1 MEIFEN
7 VQFNILF
14 LIKKIYKIYI
24 FVKNFYIAQKILLKN
39 RINQLKNKIN
49 QIKNK
54 IKNKKNCL
62 FAILNLDNSNIN
74 DFVLNFTTR
83 IYNEMLDINYSTFY
97 PNLVKNLDEKS
108 VECVDNII
116 SKIKVVAEDNIF
128 ENKRIFTFRELLQ
141 IKKVRLDFFFN
152 LKRINENCCKYK
164 NYLLPINHFEASVFY
179 YKHNI
184 ESLNKDNF
192 KNKDIIDVGAFICDS
207 AIVFSPYTTGNIYSF
222 EPTTK
227 NYDLIQKT
235 LTLNPE
241 FRNIKPVK
249 KALGSKNETQLIHV
263 LDSCSSINNVFLN
276 MEHNLET
283 IEITTLDD
291 FVSEN
296 NLNNIGLIKV
306 DVEGFEQE
314 FLKGAINTIKS
325 QKPTLLLSIYH
336 SADDF
341 FNIKSIIENLNL
353 NYKFK
358 IVKPVDGSVC
368 LETLLICEQA

>member
-1 MEIFEN
+1 MEFFEKI
-7 VQFNILF
+7 QFNVLF
-14 LIKKIYKIYI
+14 LIEKTHNLYVSVKRFFVAIKKT
-24 FVKNFYIAQKILLKN
+24 V
-39 RINQLKNKIN
+39 KNKIN
-49 QIKNK
+49 NVKTIIKNK
-54 IKNKKNCL
+54 ISR
-62 FAILNLDNSNIN
+62 FFQILNLDNSNIS
-74 DFVLNFTTR
+74 DFVLNFTIK
-83 IYNEMLDINYSTFY
+83 IYNEMQDIDYSTSY
-97 PNLVKNLDEKS
+97 SNLIKNLDKKS

-116 SKIKVVAEDNIF
+116 KKIKMVAEDNIL
-128 ENKRIFTFRELLQ
+128 EKKYIFSFKERLQ
-141 IKKVRLDFFFN
+141 IKKVLLDYFFN
-152 LKRINENCCKYK
+152 IKKVNENCYKYK
-164 NYLLPINHFEASVFY
+164 KYFLPINHFEPSVFY

-222 EPTTK
+222 EPTTR

-241 FRNIKPVK
+241 LRNIKPVK

-314 FLKGAINTIKS
+314 FLKGAINTIKL

-353 NYKFK
+353 NYNFK
-358 IVKPVDGSVC
+358 IKKTIDGSVC
-368 LETLLICEQA
+368 LETLLICEQPNA

>member
-1 MEIFEN
+1 MEIFEKI
-7 VQFNILF
+7 QFNILF
-14 LIKKIYKIYI
+14 LIKRLYPIYVA
-24 FVKNFYIAQKILLKN
+24 VKNFYIAKKN
-39 RINQLKNKIN
+39 LLKNKIK
-49 QIKNK
+49 QLKTKIINK
-54 IKNKKNCL
+54 INRIKALMKIIQNVD
-62 FAILNLDNSNIN
+62 NLNIN
-74 DFVLNFTTR
+74 DFVLNFTTK
-83 IYNEMLDINYSTFY
+83 IYNEMQEIDYSTSY
-97 PNLVKNLDEKS
+97 SNLIKNLDKKS
-108 VECVDNII
+108 VKCVDNII
-116 SKIKVVAEDNIF
+116 SKIKIVAE
-128 ENKRIFTFRELLQ
+128 NKILDKKSIFTFKERLQ
-141 IKKVRLDFFFN
+141 IKKICYDFFFN
-152 LKRINENCCKYK
+152 IKKINENCYEYK
-164 NYLLPINHFEASVFY
+164 NYLLPINHFEPSVFY

-184 ESLNKDNF
+184 ESLNKDKF
-192 KNKDIIDVGAFICDS
+192 KDKDIIDAGAFIGDS
-207 AIVFSPYTTGNIYSF
+207 AIVLSPYTTGNIYSF
-222 EPTTK
+222 EPTTT

-241 FRNIKPVK
+241 LRNIKPVK

-314 FLKGAINTIKS
+314 FLKGAINTIKT

-341 FNIKSIIENLNL
+341 FNIKSIIENLDL

-358 IVKPVDGSVC
+358 IVKPVDSSIC
-368 LETLLICEQA
+368 LETLLICEQP